1 MGDPRLNFK
10 KKQKTRWAAQA
21 NKKPR
26 RKYGAGQLKQPVET
40 GDLTNL
46 QGPLAYH
53 TDRAS
58 GHTTERQVSM
68 KNLAGGRPRAKL
80 LTSISLW

>member
-1 MGDPRLNFK
+1 MGCTSG
-10 KKQKTRWAAQA
+10 QETRRQD
-21 NKKPR
+21 
-26 RKYGAGQLKQPVET
+26 GAGQLKQPVET